1 MYLWHPKFK
10 GALSLYNSTVQ
21 PLLRKHEATID
32 LKVEEARAWLGD
44 VFSANFKW
52 CAHSL
57 LCCSSR
63 WDRACA

>member
-1 MYLWHPKFK
+1 MTPLSAAAPSLQVAFVVYLWHPKFK

-52 CAHSL
+52 
-57 LCCSSR
+57 
-63 WDRACA
+63 